1 MDEMKSALERALERA
16 ERMGKLSSEE
26 LQKQREARYTP
37 VGDAIARRFLEHGY
51 TSILAEQLEKVEAE
65 GQTIAVKSTLATLAE
80 SISLDNQA
88 LTERAIQGIMGLGG
102 GRSTEQTAD
111 EIMNLFGQYAWQKKL
126 WYEENSDQIGKS
138 VRERMGRMG
147 IGGSAVGEIN
157 INNDETWIKR
167 SAELQDEFNERLEG
181 LKKSLIQ
188 SLKPE

>member
-1 MDEMKSALERALERA
+1 MEEMKSAMERAMERA

-26 LQKQREARYTP
+26 LQKQREARYAP

-51 TSILAEQLEKVEAE
+51 TSILAEQLEKVDEE
-65 GQTIAVKSTLATLAE
+65 GQTIALNSALTTLAE
-80 SISLDNQA
+80 SISLDNRA
-88 LTERAIQGIMGLGG
+88 LTERAIQGIMEL
-102 GRSTEQTAD
+102 GRSRNTEQTAD
-111 EIMNLFGQYAWQKKL
+111 EIMNLFGQYSWQKKL
-126 WYEENSDQIGKS
+126 WYEENSDQIGRN

-167 SAELQDEFNERLEG
+167 STELQEEFDERLEG

-188 SLKPE
+188 SLEPD